1 MLNPELQQ
9 TINEEI
15 AKANYELRTFIKS
28 QYYKDTWSLIYR
40 IHKINDTEIQEAI
53 ELETLLYLLNISEY
67 DTIDEAITTE
77 VYNNDLTYKSEIERV
92 IKDVKIYLINKANED
107 TDIDNF
113 YKKRK
118 DNDIT
123 YSNIREEMKDNLV
136 KEVKEE
142 SFNPYTNRVE
152 ILPEHYKDRPIES
165 DLSENK
171 NNYNPIQNKKI
182 NTDKYREA
190 IDIEEVDI

>member
-67 DTIDEAITTE
+67 DTIDEAIITE

-152 ILPEHYKDRPIES
+152 ILPEHYKDRPIEGE
-165 DLSENK
+165 LSENK

>member
-1 MLNPELQQ
+1 MLNPQLQQ

-40 IHKINDTEIQEAI
+40 IHKINDTKIQEA
-53 ELETLLYLLNISEY
+53 LEVEVLLYLLNISEY
-67 DTIDEAITTE
+67 DTIDKAIINE
-77 VYNNDLTYKSEIERV
+77 VYDNDLTYNTEIERV
-92 IKDVKIYLINKANED
+92 VRDVKIYLIDKANED

-123 YSNIREEMKDNLV
+123 YSNIRDEIKD
-136 KEVKEE
+136 
-142 SFNPYTNRVE
+142 
-152 ILPEHYKDRPIES
+152 
-165 DLSENK
+165 
-171 NNYNPIQNKKI
+171 
-182 NTDKYREA
+182 
-190 IDIEEVDI
+190 

>member
-123 YSNIREEMKDNLV
+123 YSNIREEIKDNLV

-152 ILPEHYKDRPIES
+152 ILPEHYKNRPIES
-165 DLSENK
+165 ESTDNK

-182 NTDKYREA
+182 NTDKYREPIN
-190 IDIEEVDI
+190 IDDVDI

>member
-1 MLNPELQQ
+1 MLNPQLQQ

-40 IHKINDTEIQEAI
+40 IHKINDTKIQEA
-53 ELETLLYLLNISEY
+53 LEVEVLLYLLNISEY
-67 DTIDEAITTE
+67 DTIDKAIINE
-77 VYNNDLTYKSEIERV
+77 VYDNDLTYNTEIERV
-92 IKDVKIYLINKANED
+92 VRDVKIYLIDKANED

-123 YSNIREEMKDNLV
+123 YSNIRDEIKDNLV

-152 ILPEHYKDRPIES
+152 ILPENYKDRS
-165 DLSENK
+165 SEKELINEK
-171 NNYNPIQNKKI
+171 QNYKPLQNRKVNN
-182 NTDKYREA
+182 DKYRES
-190 IDIEEVDI
+190 INIEDVDI